1 MFGFVTINEQDL
13 SPEELARY
21 RAIYCGVCLSLRERS
36 GQLSRLTLNNDL
48 TFVGMVLMSL
58 YEPEETAGR
67 TACVAHPVN
76 KRDFVRSEFTD
87 YAADMTIV
95 MAYHK
100 MMDNWND
107 DRSHPSLLFAKV
119 LQGAYERVKARY
131 PRQCSAC
138 EGGLARIQQIEE
150 ASRSA
155 VESDDGIGDALV
167 DGDAIPGTEQAFA
180 CANGNEALTA
190 PGPDAAAHEFGLIM
204 AEVLVAKEDA
214 WSDQLRSFGY
224 ELGRFIYMM
233 DAAFDANEDAQTG
246 SYNPFVGASFD
257 ESETRMLLSTYLA
270 RAADVFER
278 LPLVQDDHI
287 LRSVLYAGVWQRFN
301 AQKAQATAEDAS
313 ISVLSPKD
321 DVCEIEANE
330 ISGGDAGDRLG
341 VAANDDMIK
350 ETVRG

>member
-13 SPEELARY
+13 SAEELVRY
-21 RAIYCGVCLSLRERS
+21 RAIYCGICLSLRERS

-58 YEPEETAGR
+58 YEPEETVGR
-67 TACVAHPVN
+67 TACIAHPVN
-76 KRDFVRSEFTD
+76 KRGFVRSEFTD

-107 DRSHPSLLFAKV
+107 DRSRSSFLFAKV
-119 LQGAYERVKARY
+119 LQSAYERVKARY
-131 PRQCSAC
+131 PRQCKAC
-138 EGGLARIQQIEE
+138 EDGLARIQQIEE

-155 VESDDGIGDALV
+155 VESDVGVGEGSV
-167 DGDAIPGTEQAFA
+167 DEGAAPGSERVIA
-180 CANGNEALTA
+180 CLNGNEASTA

-214 WSDQLRSFGY
+214 WSGQLRSFGY

-233 DAAFDANEDAQTG
+233 DAAFDAQEDAETG

-301 AQKAQATAEDAS
+301 AQKAQATAENAS
-313 ISVLSPKD
+313 IGVLPPVD
-321 DVCEIEANE
+321 DVCEIEANA
-330 ISGGDAGDRLG
+330 ISGGDAGERFG
-341 VAANDDMIK
+341 VASNDDTIK